1 MNFPP
6 DPGRRGAPGAPQQA
20 DRGAEERAGA
30 GQRGGRLLDGGE
42 GRGHGGRAGAAQ
54 GGRGEADTD
63 AAGAAEP
70 GEILAGNLK
79 HGQEVERFCTLPTT
93 PPTYYVQGGPSASV
107 KKYVDINFEVPLV
120 AWVRG

>member
-20 DRGAEERAGA
+20 DRRVEERAGA

-42 GRGHGGRAGAAQ
+42 GRGHGGRAGAAE

-63 AAGAAEP
+63 AANLAEP
-70 GEILAGNLK
+70 GDILTGDLNMGKRLSD
-79 HGQEVERFCTLPTT
+79 F
-93 PPTYYVQGGPSASV
+93 
-107 KKYVDINFEVPLV
+107 VPFLC
-120 AWVRG
+120 